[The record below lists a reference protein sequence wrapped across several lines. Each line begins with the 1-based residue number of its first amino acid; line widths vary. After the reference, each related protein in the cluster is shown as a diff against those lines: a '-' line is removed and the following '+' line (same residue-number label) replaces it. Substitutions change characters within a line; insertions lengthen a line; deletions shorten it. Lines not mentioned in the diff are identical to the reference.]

1 MMAISWVCSFCRG
14 ISVGCTVY
22 RAYGRVVEIADVMIA
37 ALLLGLR
44 GSVLS
49 LANRCVNLVIRLV
62 IS

>member
-1 MMAISWVCSFCRG
+1 M
-14 ISVGCTVY
+14 
-22 RAYGRVVEIADVMIA
+22 ADVMIA

-49 LANRCVNLVIRLV
+49 LAKRCVNLVIRLV